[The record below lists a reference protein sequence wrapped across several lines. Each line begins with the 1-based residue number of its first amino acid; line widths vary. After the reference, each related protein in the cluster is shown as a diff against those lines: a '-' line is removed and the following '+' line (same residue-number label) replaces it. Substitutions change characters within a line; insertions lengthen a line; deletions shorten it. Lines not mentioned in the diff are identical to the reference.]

1 MNSFSF
7 NRFGK
12 TLRWYLG
19 VNARTLLMWM
29 AGISMGTFL
38 IELMMSWSS
47 NPKDI
52 IPLFFT
58 TAMLVTYGICI
69 STIFYGLNKKVKCEA
84 FLTLPASPLEKYLT
98 AVIYVTIICGICL
111 FLSFAVGDTLRM
123 VFRSL
128 FFGDE
133 WMSAVPKVVKS
144 FIPRTMSSDDQ
155 HVYSLSFRVMNLW
168 VGYSFM
174 LWFHSL
180 YTLGGTF
187 LRKYAFVAASVVL
200 ILGLSL
206 LAWVMNHFEVTMFN
220 SQWDGNAYV
229 SEEVGVAAYVLA
241 VVMPLLSIF
250 NYWASFHIFK
260 GFQLINNKWTN
271 YDILKR

>member
-38 IELMMSWSS
+38 IELMMSWGS
-47 NPKDI
+47 NSKEI

-58 TAMLVTYGICI
+58 VALLVTYGICI
-69 STIFYGLNKKVKCEA
+69 STIFYGLNKKAKCEA
-84 FLTLPASPLEKYLT
+84 FLTLPASHLEKCLT
-98 AVIYVTIICGICL
+98 AVIYVTIICGISL
-111 FLSFAVGDTLRM
+111 ILSFAVGDTLRM
-123 VFRSL
+123 IFYSL

-133 WMSAVPKVVKS
+133 WTSAVPKVVEG
-144 FIPRTMSSDDQ
+144 FIPRTMSNDEQ

-187 LRKYAFVAASVVL
+187 LRKYAFVASSVVL
-200 ILGLSL
+200 VLCLSL
-206 LAWVMNHFEVTMFN
+206 LSWFLNYFEVSMFN

-229 SEEVGVAAYVLA
+229 GEEVGPAAYVLA
-241 VVMPLLSIF
+241 IVVPLLSIL
-250 NYWASFHIFK
+250 NYWTSFHIFK

>member
-12 TLRWYLG
+12 TFRWYLG

-38 IELMMSWSS
+38 IELMMSWGS
-47 NPKDI
+47 NSKEI

-58 TAMLVTYGICI
+58 VALLVTYGICI
-69 STIFYGLNKKVKCEA
+69 STIFYGLNKKAKCEA
-84 FLTLPASPLEKYLT
+84 FLTLPASHLEKYLT
-98 AVIYVTIICGICL
+98 AVIYVTIICGISL
-111 FLSFAVGDTLRM
+111 ILSFAVGDTLRM
-123 VFRSL
+123 IFYSL

-133 WMSAVPKVVKS
+133 WTSAVPKVVEG
-144 FIPRTMSSDDQ
+144 FIPRTMSNDEQ

-187 LRKYAFVAASVVL
+187 LRKYAFVASSVVL
-200 ILGLSL
+200 VLCLSL
-206 LAWVMNHFEVTMFN
+206 LSWFLNYFEVSMFN

-229 SEEVGVAAYVLA
+229 GEEVGPAAYVLA
-241 VVMPLLSIF
+241 IVVPLLSIL
-250 NYWASFHIFK
+250 NYWTSFHIFK

>member
-29 AGISMGTFL
+29 AGICMGTFL
-38 IELMMSWSS
+38 LELMMTWGS
-47 NPKDI
+47 NSREI

-58 TAMLVTYGICI
+58 TALLVTYGICI
-69 STIFYGLNKKVKCEA
+69 STIFYGINKKAKCEA
-84 FLTLPASPLEKYLT
+84 FLTLPASHLEKFLT
-98 AVIYVTIICGICL
+98 AVIYVTFICGFCL

-128 FFGDE
+128 FWGDE
-133 WMSAVPKVVKS
+133 SISALPKVVEGL
-144 FIPRTMSSDDQ
+144 IPHTMSSDEQ

-200 ILGLSL
+200 IVGLAL
-206 LAWVMNHFEVTMFN
+206 LSWVLNHFDISMFN

-229 SEEVGVAAYVLA
+229 GEEVGVAAYVLA
-241 VVMPLLSIF
+241 VVVPLLSIF